1 MDAIGSYRRNFNR
14 REVKWALRSDSA
26 EVAQFMAGL
35 PPLDTIS
42 LSSKMYEELGLA
54 DFSMFLWDCR
64 EAVNLVEKH
73 ANDKREMLDAILNVI
88 DLFAKSKVIE
98 RQKKINL
105 GIATYMSLVRV
116 TEISEVLTRTA
127 DLPNNQSS

>member
-1 MDAIGSYRRNFNR
+1 MDAIGSYSRNFNR

-35 PPLDTIS
+35 PPLDMIS
-42 LSSKMYEELGLA
+42 LASKMYGDLRLP
-54 DFSMFLWDCR
+54 DFSIFLWDCR
-64 EAVNLVEKH
+64 EAVDLVEKH

-88 DLFAKSKVIE
+88 ERFAKSKVIE
-98 RQKKINL
+98 SQKKTNL

-116 TEISEVLTRTA
+116 TEISEILTNTA
-127 DLPNNQSS
+127 DFHNGAA

>member
-42 LSSKMYEELGLA
+42 LANKMYGELRLP
-54 DFSMFLWDCR
+54 DFSIFLWDCR

-88 DLFAKSKVIE
+88 ERFAKSKVIE
-98 RQKKINL
+98 RQKKTNL

-116 TEISEVLTRTA
+116 TEISEF
-127 DLPNNQSS
+127 